1 MTEDNVN
8 SVVEVESSF
17 FVDLDDTEPLN
28 GLIDSIVWGTIPFG
42 IAMFFTFFKD
52 ESMPI
57 KVLRGCFV
65 FESIDNYSFP
75 IINFHEV
82 IGVEFDYI
90 SEEVVTD
97 SRGNHKKYSIPV
109 YNYNNGRYEIMEI
122 ESTDIRCFYSKNAY
136 VSTEDDYVQNTR
148 NRYLYFEKFASD
160 HDFYDVY
167 WKGR

>member
-1 MTEDNVN
+1 MTNIN
-8 SVVEVESSF
+8 SAIVEVESSF
-17 FVDLDDTEPLN
+17 FVDLDDAEPLN
-28 GLIDSIVWGTIPFG
+28 GELTSIVWGTIPFG

-52 ESMPI
+52 ESIPV
-57 KVLRGCFV
+57 KVFRGCFV
-65 FESIDNYSFP
+65 FETIDNYSFP

-82 IGVEFDYI
+82 NLWFDYI

-97 SRGNHKKYSIPV
+97 SRGNHKKYRIPV
-109 YNYNNGRYEIMEI
+109 YNYNKGGFEIMEI
-122 ESTDIRCFYSKNAY
+122 ESTGIRCFYSKNAY